1 MSKASYVVIKMKDS
15 KSSMSSYK
23 LWEENELY
31 FWLLPSDLS
40 HKNNEGQ
47 FSCVR
52 PRNNLEEGYKV
63 GNPDSPVQLYLRLLT
78 SKHKDKF
85 TAGGLDLQYCG
96 LRGNL
101 LYYLPV
107 TGH

>member
-47 FSCVR
+47 FGCVR

-63 GNPDSPVQLYLRLLT
+63 GNPDSPVQLYLRLEGNPNI
-78 SKHKDKF
+78 KI
-85 TAGGLDLQYCG
+85 
-96 LRGNL
+96 NL
-101 LYYLPV
+101 LQE
-107 TGH
+107 G